1 MTKMD
6 AAPRPRRT
14 LRLPRSL
21 HAQFTLGLAGLV
33 LLGAAGGVVAVAA
46 LRRSVDGTRQLAE
59 ERLKRLEDAQEV
71 VRLTNRI
78 DRDGDGLVEAADLDR
93 LRAAHLDASHDLDA
107 LDALVERLGGSSES
121 VSVLD
126 LHQSGQAVRNTVH
139 VVANIREQL
148 LRGDRMSAGRAA
160 AERGRLEQ
168 EANLREFHAELERE
182 AAALVAS
189 AQAVSA
195 DSTREYREA
204 VQALAGA
211 SARDQALVLGFLVAG
226 AVAAAAVG
234 RLFLGRRV
242 LGRLRQVSHHLRE
255 GDPAASGSPHLPVE
269 GGDEI
274 AAMARAVEQFL
285 EDRRRLADADR
296 EAERRKAEEALRAT
310 EAELARAA
318 RILAMGEISASIAH
332 EMNQPLAA
340 IVINGQA
347 CLRWLSGAAPDLAEA
362 REGVKH
368 IVEDA
373 TRAAEVISRI
383 RGLTGKSTAERGPVD
398 LNEVIQQV
406 LVLARA
412 ELQRTGVVLRTELRE
427 DLPLVRADRVQMQQ
441 LLLNLFMNA
450 TEAMREVSGRP
461 RELLVQTLAP
471 AAGQVLVAVRDT
483 GVGLDP
489 DARGRI
495 FDAFYTTKPGGIGMG
510 LSISRSIVESHGGR
524 LWVEQNDGPGATFR
538 FTLPVSPSPRPRNPA
553 SGSTTG

>member
-1 MTKMD
+1 MD
-6 AAPRPRRT
+6 AAPRPRRA

-21 HAQFTLGLAGLV
+21 HAQFTLGLVGLV

-46 LRRSVDGTRQLAE
+46 LRRSADGTRQLAE
-59 ERLKRLEDAQEV
+59 ERLKRLEDAQEL

-78 DRDGDGLVEAADLDR
+78 DREGDGLVEAADLDT
-93 LRAAHLDASHDLDA
+93 LRAAHLDVSHDLDT
-107 LDALVERLGGSSES
+107 LDALVERLGETSES

-139 VVANIREQL
+139 VVAHIREQL
-148 LRGDRMSAGRAA
+148 LRGDRTSAGRGG

-168 EANLREFHAELERE
+168 VTNLREFHAELQRE

-226 AVAAAAVG
+226 ALAAAAVG

-274 AAMARAVEQFL
+274 AEMARAVEQFL
-285 EDRRRLADADR
+285 EDRRRLAEAVR
-296 EAERRKAEEALRAT
+296 EGERRKAEEALRAT

-318 RILAMGEISASIAH
+318 RIMAMGQISASIAH
-332 EMNQPLAA
+332 EVNQPIAA
-340 IVINGQA
+340 IVLNGQT

-362 REGVKH
+362 RDRVKH

-383 RGLTGKSTAERGPVD
+383 RGLTGKKAGERGPVD

-412 ELQRTGVVLRTELRE
+412 ELQRTGVVVRTDLRE
-427 DLPLVRADRVQMQQ
+427 DLPLVPADRVQMQQ

-450 TEAMREVSGRP
+450 TEAMREVSDRP
-461 RELLVQTLAP
+461 RELLVQTVAP

-495 FDAFYTTKPGGIGMG
+495 FDAFYTTKPGGIGIG

-524 LWVEQNDGPGATFR
+524 LWCEQNDGPGATFR
-538 FTLPVSPSPRPRNPA
+538 FTLPVSPSLRPQNPA
-553 SGSTTG
+553 NG